1 MMQDGLHHVLE
12 RHVLECFEFRIAE
25 IAREVAAAKP
35 YEHAGL
41 ADMGPLALQGREY
54 FDDLQRGAISRFRGA
69 FRVFTEHL
77 ACLGLG
83 RYTSRPMP
91 KPQDAESIEKHRESG
106 LETKLVHGGALRSQF
121 GEVSE
126 AIFLNSGFCYDDAET
141 AEKRF
146 NGEEP
151 GFVYSRYR
159 NPTLAMLEDR
169 LALLEG
175 AESCIAVASGMAAV
189 FASLMGILKT
199 GDRVLA
205 NRVLF
210 GSCHYIINE
219 ILPRFGITTE
229 LVDGADLNAW
239 EKTLSTPA
247 QAVFIE
253 SPANPTLQLT
263 DIAAV
268 CKLAKKA
275 GAMVIVDNIFAT
287 PIFQKPLELGADMV
301 VYSTTKY
308 FDGQGRTLGGAILGS
323 KELLE
328 EKILPFHR
336 HTGPALS
343 PFNAWVA
350 LKGLETLPMR
360 MERHASNAQALAEMI
375 EKHAAIEVVYY
386 PGLKSFPQY
395 ELAQR
400 QMSGASGLIAFTLK
414 GGKTSAFKFLNAL
427 NIVAI
432 SNNLGDAKS
441 LATHPATTTHSN
453 MTPEARAAIGI
464 TDGTLRLSV
473 GLESI
478 ADLLKDVTRALDAA
492 T

>member
-1 MMQDGLHHVLE
+1 
-12 RHVLECFEFRIAE
+12 
-25 IAREVAAAKP
+25 
-35 YEHAGL
+35 
-41 ADMGPLALQGREY
+41 
-54 FDDLQRGAISRFRGA
+54 
-69 FRVFTEHL
+69 
-77 ACLGLG
+77 
-83 RYTSRPMP
+83 MP
-91 KPQDAESIEKHRESG
+91 KPSTSESIEKLASMG
-106 LETKLVHGGALRSQF
+106 LETQLVHGGALRSQY

-126 AIFLNSGFCYDDAET
+126 AVFLNSGFCYDDAET

-175 AESCIAVASGMAAV
+175 AEHCIAVASGMAAV
-189 FASLMGILKT
+189 FASLMGVLKA

-229 LVDGADLNAW
+229 LVDGPDLKAW
-239 EKTLSTPA
+239 EKALSTPA

-275 GAMVIVDNIFAT
+275 GALVIVDNVFAT
-287 PIFQKPLELGADMV
+287 PLYQKPLALGADMV

-308 FDGQGRTLGGAILGS
+308 FDGQGRTLGGAILGN
-323 KELLE
+323 KALLE

-343 PFNAWVA
+343 PFNAWVI

-360 MERHASNAQALAEMI
+360 MERHCANALAVAQLLENHPAVSSVI
-375 EKHAAIEVVYY
+375 Y
-386 PGLKSFPQY
+386 PGLPSF
-395 ELAQR
+395 AQHAL
-400 QMSGASGLIAFTLK
+400 QQQQSGSGGGLIALTLK
-414 GGKTSAFKFLNAL
+414 GGKTAAFTFLNAL
-427 NIVAI
+427 TIVSI

-453 MTPEARAAIGI
+453 LTLEARAAVGI
-464 TDGTLRLSV
+464 SDGMVRLSI
-473 GLESI
+473 GLEAI
-478 ADLLKDVTRALDAA
+478 ADLTRDIEHALAKA
-492 T
+492 IRHA

>member
-1 MMQDGLHHVLE
+1 
-12 RHVLECFEFRIAE
+12 
-25 IAREVAAAKP
+25 
-35 YEHAGL
+35 
-41 ADMGPLALQGREY
+41 
-54 FDDLQRGAISRFRGA
+54 
-69 FRVFTEHL
+69 
-77 ACLGLG
+77 
-83 RYTSRPMP
+83 MP
-91 KPQDAESIEKHRESG
+91 KPSTHESIDALADAG
-106 LETKLVHGGALRSQF
+106 LETRLVHGGSMRSQF
-121 GEVSE
+121 GEVGE
-126 AIFLNSGFCYDDAET
+126 AIFLNSGFCYDAAET

-159 NPTLAMLEDR
+159 NPSLAMLEDR

-175 AESCIAVASGMAAV
+175 AEHCIAVASGMAAV
-189 FASLMGILKT
+189 FASLMGVLKA
-199 GDRVLA
+199 GDRVVA

-229 LVDGADLNAW
+229 LVDGPDLAAW
-239 EKTLSTPA
+239 EKALSTPA

-275 GAMVIVDNIFAT
+275 GALVVVDNVFAT
-287 PIFQKPLELGADMV
+287 PIYQKPLALGADMV

-308 FDGQGRTLGGAILGS
+308 FDGQGRTLGGAILGN
-323 KELLE
+323 KALLE

-343 PFNAWVA
+343 PFNAWVI

-360 MERHASNAQALAEMI
+360 MERHSSNAQAIAELLHA
-375 EKHAAIEVVYY
+375 HAAVEQVIY
-386 PGLKSFPQY
+386 PGLPSFAQY
-395 ELAQR
+395 ELQQR
-400 QMSGASGLIAFTLK
+400 QASGGGGLIALTLK
-414 GGKTSAFKFLNAL
+414 GGKAAAFKFLNAL
-427 NIVAI
+427 SIIAI

-453 MTPEARAAIGI
+453 LTPEARAAVGI
-464 TDGTLRLSV
+464 SDGMVRLSI

-478 ADLLKDVTRALDAA
+478 ADLTRDIETALKAA
-492 T
+492 A

>member
-1 MMQDGLHHVLE
+1 
-12 RHVLECFEFRIAE
+12 
-25 IAREVAAAKP
+25 
-35 YEHAGL
+35 
-41 ADMGPLALQGREY
+41 
-54 FDDLQRGAISRFRGA
+54 
-69 FRVFTEHL
+69 
-77 ACLGLG
+77 
-83 RYTSRPMP
+83 MP
-91 KPQDAESIEKHRESG
+91 KPSTHESIEKLAQTG
-106 LETKLVHGGALRSQF
+106 LETQLVHGGSMRSQY
-121 GEVSE
+121 GEVGE

-146 NGEEP
+146 NGQEP

-159 NPTLAMLEDR
+159 NPSLAMLEDR

-175 AESCIAVASGMAAV
+175 AEHCIAVASGMAAV
-189 FASLMGILKT
+189 FASLMGVLKA
-199 GDRVLA
+199 GDRVIA

-229 LVDGADLNAW
+229 LVDGPDLAAW
-239 EKTLSTPA
+239 ERALSTPA

-268 CKLAKKA
+268 CTLAKKA
-275 GAMVIVDNIFAT
+275 GALVVVDNVFAT
-287 PIFQKPLELGADMV
+287 PIYQKPLALGADMV

-323 KELLE
+323 KSLLE
-328 EKILPFHR
+328 ERILPFHR

-343 PFNAWVA
+343 PFNAWVI

-360 MERHASNAQALAEMI
+360 MERHTSNAMALAELL
-375 EKHAAIEVVYY
+375 EKHPAVESVIY
-386 PGLKSFPQY
+386 PGLPNFAQF
-395 ELAQR
+395 ELQQR
-400 QMSGASGLIAFTLK
+400 QATGSGGLIALTLK
-414 GGKTSAFKFLNAL
+414 GGKSAAFRFLNAL
-427 NIVAI
+427 SIISI

-453 MTPEARAAIGI
+453 LTAEARAAVGI
-464 TDGTLRLSV
+464 SDGMVRLSV
-473 GLESI
+473 GLESRE
-478 ADLLKDVTRALDAA
+478 DLLADVTKALNAA
-492 T
+492 A

>member
-1 MMQDGLHHVLE
+1 
-12 RHVLECFEFRIAE
+12 
-25 IAREVAAAKP
+25 
-35 YEHAGL
+35 
-41 ADMGPLALQGREY
+41 
-54 FDDLQRGAISRFRGA
+54 
-69 FRVFTEHL
+69 
-77 ACLGLG
+77 
-83 RYTSRPMP
+83 MP
-91 KPQDAESIEKHRESG
+91 KPQDTESIEKHRDSG
-106 LETKLVHGGALRSQF
+106 LETQLVHGGAMRSQF

-126 AIFLNSGFCYDDAET
+126 AIFLNSGFCYDSAET

-169 LALLEG
+169 LCLLEG
-175 AESCIAVASGMAAV
+175 AEHCIAVASGMAAV
-189 FASLMGILKT
+189 FASLMGVLKA

-229 LVDGADLNAW
+229 LADGPDMAAW
-239 EKTLSTPA
+239 EKALSTPA

-275 GAMVIVDNIFAT
+275 GALVIVDNVFAT
-287 PIFQKPLELGADMV
+287 PIYQKPLALGADMV

-308 FDGQGRTLGGAILGS
+308 FDGQGRTLGGAILGN
-323 KELLE
+323 KTLLE

-343 PFNAWVA
+343 PFNAWVI

-360 MERHASNAQALAEMI
+360 MERHTSNAQAIAELM
-375 EKHAAIEVVYY
+375 ENHPAVAQVYY
-386 PGLKSFPQY
+386 PGLKNFPQY
-395 ELAQR
+395 ALQQKQA
-400 QMSGASGLIAFTLK
+400 SGAGGLIAFTLK
-414 GGKTSAFKFLNAL
+414 GGKPAAFKFLNTL
-427 NIVAI
+427 SIVAI

-453 MTPEARAAIGI
+453 IDAAARAAIGI

-478 ADLLKDVTRALDAA
+478 ADLLRDVTAALNAA
-492 T
+492 A

>member
-1 MMQDGLHHVLE
+1 
-12 RHVLECFEFRIAE
+12 
-25 IAREVAAAKP
+25 
-35 YEHAGL
+35 
-41 ADMGPLALQGREY
+41 
-54 FDDLQRGAISRFRGA
+54 
-69 FRVFTEHL
+69 
-77 ACLGLG
+77 
-83 RYTSRPMP
+83 MP
-91 KPQDAESIEKHRESG
+91 KPQQSESIDKLKNHG
-106 LETKLVHGGALRSQF
+106 LETKLVQGGSMRSQF
-121 GEVSE
+121 GEVGE
-126 AIFLNSGFCYDDAET
+126 AIFLNSGFCYNDAET

-169 LALLEG
+169 LCLLEG
-175 AESCIAVASGMAAV
+175 AEYCIAVGSGLAAV

-205 NRVLF
+205 NKVLF

-219 ILPRFGITTE
+219 LLPRFGITTE
-229 LVDGADLNAW
+229 LVEDGGW
-239 EKTLSTPA
+239 EEAFKKPVT
-247 QAVFIE
+247 AVFIE

-275 GAMVIVDNIFAT
+275 GAKVIVDNVFAG
-287 PIFQKPLELGADMV
+287 PLSQRPLELGADMV
-301 VYSTTKY
+301 VYSTTKH

-323 KELLE
+323 RELLE
-328 EKILPFHR
+328 EKIMPFHR

-343 PFNAWVA
+343 PFNAWIIFKA
-350 LKGLETLPMR
+350 LETLSLR
-360 MERHASNAQALAEMI
+360 MERHVANAQKLAELL
-375 EKHAAIEVVYY
+375 EKHPAVERVFY

-395 ELAQR
+395 ALAQQ
-400 QMSGASGLIAFTLK
+400 QMSNPGALIAFSLK
-414 GGKTSAFKFLNAL
+414 GGKKAAFNFLNGL
-427 NIVAI
+427 QIVAI

-453 MTPEARAAIGI
+453 IPAEARQALGI
-464 TDGTLRLSV
+464 TEGTVRLSV

-478 ADLLKDVTRALDAA
+478 ADLESDLTTALGRC
-492 T
+492 

>member
-1 MMQDGLHHVLE
+1 
-12 RHVLECFEFRIAE
+12 
-25 IAREVAAAKP
+25 
-35 YEHAGL
+35 
-41 ADMGPLALQGREY
+41 
-54 FDDLQRGAISRFRGA
+54 
-69 FRVFTEHL
+69 
-77 ACLGLG
+77 
-83 RYTSRPMP
+83 MP

-106 LETKLVHGGALRSQF
+106 LETKLVHGGSLRSQY

-126 AIFLNSGFCYDDAET
+126 AIFLNSGFCYEDAET

-189 FASLMGILKT
+189 FASLMGVLKA

-205 NRVLF
+205 NSVLF
-210 GSCHYIINE
+210 GSCSYILTE

-229 LVDGADLNAW
+229 LVATDGW
-239 EKTLSTPA
+239 EKALSTPA

-253 SPANPTLQLT
+253 SPANPTLTLT
-263 DIAAV
+263 DIGHV
-268 CKLAKKA
+268 CALAKKA
-275 GAMVIVDNIFAT
+275 GALVIVDNVFAS
-287 PIFQKPLELGADMV
+287 PMYQKPLQLGADMV
-301 VYSTTKY
+301 VYSTTKHM
-308 FDGQGRTLGGAILGS
+308 DGQGRTLGGAILAS
-323 KELLE
+323 KQLLE

-343 PFNAWVA
+343 PFNAWVI
-350 LKGLETLPMR
+350 LKGLETMPMR
-360 MERHASNAQALAEMI
+360 MERHTSNAQAIAEVMEKHPAI
-375 EKHAAIEVVYY
+375 EKVFY

-395 ELAQR
+395 ALQQKQAT
-400 QMSGASGLIAFTLK
+400 GAGGLIAFRLK
-414 GGKTSAFKFLNAL
+414 GGKSAAFRFLNAL
-427 NIVAI
+427 RIVAI

-453 MTPEARAAIGI
+453 LTADARAAIGV

-478 ADLLKDVTRALDAA
+478 ADLMRDITAALDAA
-492 T
+492 K

>member
-1 MMQDGLHHVLE
+1 
-12 RHVLECFEFRIAE
+12 
-25 IAREVAAAKP
+25 
-35 YEHAGL
+35 
-41 ADMGPLALQGREY
+41 
-54 FDDLQRGAISRFRGA
+54 
-69 FRVFTEHL
+69 
-77 ACLGLG
+77 
-83 RYTSRPMP
+83 MP
-91 KPQDAESIEKHRESG
+91 KPSTAETIEKLEQAG

-169 LALLEG
+169 LCLLEG
-175 AESCIAVASGMAAV
+175 AEYCIAVGSGMAAV
-189 FASLMGILKT
+189 FASLMGVLKA

-210 GSCHYIINE
+210 GSCHYIITE

-229 LVDGADLNAW
+229 LVDGPDLDAW
-239 EKTLSTPA
+239 AKALSTPA

-263 DIAAV
+263 DIEAV

-275 GAMVIVDNIFAT
+275 GALVVVDNVFAT
-287 PIFQKPLELGADMV
+287 PIYQRPLELGADMV

-308 FDGQGRTLGGAILGS
+308 FDGQGRTLGGAILGNR
-323 KELLE
+323 ELLE

-343 PFNAWVA
+343 PFNAWVT
-350 LKGLETLPMR
+350 LKGLETLTLR
-360 MERHASNAQALAEMI
+360 MERHIANAQALAELV
-375 EKHAAIEVVYY
+375 EAHQNVEAIYY

-395 ELAQR
+395 ALAQK
-400 QMSGASGLIAFTLK
+400 QMTGAGGLISFSLK
-414 GGKTSAFKFLNAL
+414 GGKAAAFKFLNAL
-427 NIVAI
+427 SIVAI

-453 MTPEARAAIGI
+453 MTADARAAIGI
-464 TDGTLRLSV
+464 ADGTLRLSV
-473 GLESI
+473 GIESL
-478 ADLLKDVTRALDAA
+478 ADLKNDIKNALEKAV
-492 T
+492 

>member
-1 MMQDGLHHVLE
+1 
-12 RHVLECFEFRIAE
+12 
-25 IAREVAAAKP
+25 
-35 YEHAGL
+35 
-41 ADMGPLALQGREY
+41 
-54 FDDLQRGAISRFRGA
+54 
-69 FRVFTEHL
+69 
-77 ACLGLG
+77 
-83 RYTSRPMP
+83 MP
-91 KPQDAESIEKHRESG
+91 KPQDTESIEKHRDSG
-106 LETKLVHGGALRSQF
+106 LETQLVHGGAMRSQF

-126 AIFLNSGFCYDDAET
+126 AIFLNSGFCYDSAET

-169 LALLEG
+169 LCLLEG
-175 AESCIAVASGMAAV
+175 AEHCIAVASGMAAV
-189 FASLMGILKT
+189 FASLMGVLKA

-229 LVDGADLNAW
+229 LVDGPDVAAW
-239 EKTLSTPA
+239 EKALSTPA

-275 GAMVIVDNIFAT
+275 GALVIVDNVFAT
-287 PIFQKPLELGADMV
+287 PIYQKPLALGADMV

-323 KELLE
+323 KALLE

-343 PFNAWVA
+343 PFNAWVI

-360 MERHASNAQALAEMI
+360 MERHTRNAQAIAQAMK
-375 EKHAAIEVVYY
+375 KHSAVTEVLY

-395 ELAQR
+395 ALQQQQAT
-400 QMSGASGLIAFTLK
+400 GAGGLIAFTLK
-414 GGKTSAFKFLNAL
+414 GGKAAAFKFLNAL
-427 NIVAI
+427 SIVAI

-453 MTPEARAAIGI
+453 IDATARAAIGI

-478 ADLLKDVTRALDAA
+478 ADLVRDITAALDAA
-492 T
+492 A

>member
-1 MMQDGLHHVLE
+1 
-12 RHVLECFEFRIAE
+12 
-25 IAREVAAAKP
+25 
-35 YEHAGL
+35 
-41 ADMGPLALQGREY
+41 
-54 FDDLQRGAISRFRGA
+54 
-69 FRVFTEHL
+69 
-77 ACLGLG
+77 
-83 RYTSRPMP
+83 MP
-91 KPQDAESIEKHRESG
+91 KPSTAESIENHREHG
-106 LETKLVHGGALRSQF
+106 LETQLVHGGALRSQF
-121 GEVSE
+121 GEVGE

-175 AESCIAVASGMAAV
+175 AESCIAVGSGMAAV
-189 FASLMGILKT
+189 FASLMGVLKA

-205 NRVLF
+205 NKVLF
-210 GSCHYIINE
+210 GSCHYIITE

-229 LVDGADLNAW
+229 LIEGDDMAGW
-239 EKTLSTPA
+239 ERALSTPA
-247 QAVFIE
+247 QAIFIE

-268 CKLAKKA
+268 CALAKKA
-275 GAMVIVDNIFAT
+275 GALVIVDNVFAT
-287 PIFQKPLELGADMV
+287 PIYQRPLELGADMV
-301 VYSTTKY
+301 IYSTTKHM
-308 FDGQGRTLGGAILGS
+308 DGQGRTLGGAILGS
-323 KELLE
+323 KALLE

-343 PFNAWVA
+343 PFNAWVI
-350 LKGLETLPMR
+350 LKGLETLPLR
-360 MERHASNAQALAEMI
+360 MDRHTANAQALAELM
-375 EKHAAIEVVYY
+375 ESHPAVERVYY
-386 PGLKSFPQY
+386 PGLKSFPHY
-395 ELAQR
+395 ALAQK
-400 QMSGASGLIAFTLK
+400 QMRGASGLIAFSLK
-414 GGKTSAFKFLNAL
+414 GGKASAFRFLNAL
-427 NIVAI
+427 KIVAI

-453 MTPEARAAIGI
+453 LTPEARAAIGI

-478 ADLLKDVTRALDAA
+478 DDLKRDITTALEAA
-492 T
+492 K

>member
-1 MMQDGLHHVLE
+1 
-12 RHVLECFEFRIAE
+12 
-25 IAREVAAAKP
+25 
-35 YEHAGL
+35 
-41 ADMGPLALQGREY
+41 
-54 FDDLQRGAISRFRGA
+54 
-69 FRVFTEHL
+69 
-77 ACLGLG
+77 
-83 RYTSRPMP
+83 MP
-91 KPQDAESIEKHRESG
+91 KPSTHESIDTHCEHG
-106 LETKLVHGGALRSQF
+106 LETQLVHGGSMRSQY
-121 GEVSE
+121 GEVGE

-175 AESCIAVASGMAAV
+175 AEHCIAVASGMAAV

-205 NRVLF
+205 NKVLF
-210 GSCHYIINE
+210 GSCHHILTE

-229 LVDGADLNAW
+229 LIEGDDLAAW
-239 EKTLSTPA
+239 EKALSTPA
-247 QAVFIE
+247 AAIFIE

-268 CKLAKKA
+268 CAFAKKA
-275 GAMVIVDNIFAT
+275 GALVIVDNVFAS
-287 PIFQKPLELGADMV
+287 PIYQRPLELGADMV
-301 VYSTTKY
+301 VYSTTKHM
-308 FDGQGRTLGGAILGS
+308 DGQGRTLGGAILGS
-323 KELLE
+323 KVLLE

-343 PFNAWVA
+343 PFNAWVI

-360 MERHASNAQALAEMI
+360 MERHTSNAQALAELLEGHVAV
-375 EKHAAIEVVYY
+375 EKVYY
-386 PGLKSFPQY
+386 PGLPSFPQY
-395 ELAQR
+395 ALAQK
-400 QMSGASGLIAFTLK
+400 QMRGASGLIAFTLK
-414 GGKTSAFKFLNAL
+414 GGKAAAFRFLNAL
-427 NIVAI
+427 SIVAI

-453 MTPEARAAIGI
+453 MTADARAAIGI

-478 ADLLKDVTRALDAA
+478 ADLKRDIATALAA
-492 T
+492 AV